1 MAGHSDG
8 GGKSASFEGAGG
20 VKAFVFD
27 EDVGVFAAA
36 QHGGEPFAE
45 RDRRGFRKY
54 CIVAPH
60 RRNERQQRCRRKSFF
75 DGGEV
80 VARIKNS
87 TIFRANG
94 LRTIG
99 ILLASRVAPLIT
111 LQRSLPLLAILSFA
125 NVSIRLQPLFRFLHR
140 STLPILVGRLQQP
153 QQQHR

>member
-99 ILLASRVAPLIT
+99 RIMLAATGAFEVRGAGHGESLTGGERGITAANAVA
-111 LQRSLPLLAILSFA
+111 QAY
-125 NVSIRLQPLFRFLHR
+125 
-140 STLPILVGRLQQP
+140 
-153 QQQHR
+153 